1 MKEKYINAK
10 IEVVQ
15 FEAVDVILT
24 SGGEL
29 IEGGDED

>member
-1 MKEKYINAK
+1 MKENYINAELE
-10 IEVVQ
+10 IVQ
-15 FEAVDVILT
+15 FETEDVIIT